1 MKTHFPFCKGFIMA
15 AALTSIMGLSS
26 CLDDDDENYY
36 NINYPN
42 ALVTVKSDANDS
54 FFLQLDDSTTLLP
67 VNLASSPFG
76 DKEVRALANIEEV
89 DEPSRSIY

>member
-1 MKTHFPFCKGFIMA
+1 MFNKKTYIMKTHFPFCKGFIMA

-42 ALVTVKSDANDS
+42 ALVTVKSDAMIV
-54 FFLQLDDSTTLLP
+54 F
-67 VNLASSPFG
+67 SSSWMT
-76 DKEVRALANIEEV
+76 VQHCYR
-89 DEPSRSIY
+89 

>member
-54 FFLQLDDSTTLLP
+54 FFLQLDDKDNTAT
-67 VNLASSPFG
+67 G
-76 DKEVRALANIEEV
+76 K
-89 DEPSRSIY
+89 SRIFSLWR

>member
-36 NINYPN
+36 YINYPN
-42 ALVTVKSDANDS
+42 ALVTVKSDAMIV
-54 FFLQLDDSTTLLP
+54 F
-67 VNLASSPFG
+67 SSSWMT
-76 DKEVRALANIEEV
+76 VQHCYR
-89 DEPSRSIY
+89 

>member
-15 AALTSIMGLSS
+15 AALTNIMGLSS

-42 ALVTVKSDANDS
+42 ALVTVKRMQMIV
-54 FFLQLDDSTTLLP
+54 F
-67 VNLASSPFG
+67 SSSWMT
-76 DKEVRALANIEEV
+76 VQHCYR
-89 DEPSRSIY
+89 